1 MGNQNLVLPD
11 STMELVK
18 AVTLFHLT
26 KKDCAAFLRMYQPF
40 ILPLPCILLKIMNI
54 IILIHYFLISVKL
67 KLISFLTEVIY
78 ILFTSFSFRFNQL
91 ERKGRQQGKGKTVGK
106 VSMESICGYIG
117 YARSPF
123 TDGLLDLIDIHH
135 NGNLDFGQFTLL
147 ICTYCMFEKIDILKC
162 SVHLFSLLKNT

>member
-1 MGNQNLVLPD
+1 M
-11 STMELVK
+11 
-18 AVTLFHLT
+18 
-26 KKDCAAFLRMYQPF
+26 
-40 ILPLPCILLKIMNI
+40 
-54 IILIHYFLISVKL
+54 LIHFFLISVKL
-67 KLISFLTEVIY
+67 KQISFLTEVKY
-78 ILFTSFSFRFNQL
+78 ILIHLFTFFSFRFNQL
-91 ERKGRQQGKGKTVGK
+91 ERKGRQQGKGMTVGK

-162 SVHLFSLLKNT
+162 NVLYIYFPLGKIHNFNFNPTLCSLSFLLFLTLFLF